1 MYSCIYISVVTV
13 CTIVQVYH
21 GMLLVQWVLPTAHC
35 QYHHLWRDQTIAI
48 SVSAASFLYDST
60 CG

>member
-21 GMLLVQWVLPTAHC
+21 GMLLVQWCPTNRT
-35 QYHHLWRDQTIAI
+35 L
-48 SVSAASFLYDST
+48 SVSPSVERLRLSQYQ
-60 CG
+60 